1 MPKAMLDPKSN
12 GHNTV
17 ALDSHAL
24 GTLQYIRAS
33 IDAAGLL
40 AVPGSAGIAMGAVG
54 VLTALLVS
62 LKPLAAH
69 WLQIWLIAGLVAIAC
84 GTALMV
90 HQVVTRGTALYRGP
104 LRKFLMCLCPPLL
117 VGGVLT
123 WQLWLH
129 GQIALIPGVWLL
141 MYGCAVMA
149 ASTLTRRALAVMGAL
164 LAVLGVVALQLPL
177 SDQNAVLGVGFGGLH
192 LLFGILIGGRIAENR
207 P

>member
-1 MPKAMLDPKSN
+1 MIDPESS
-12 GHNTV
+12 GRNTV
-17 ALDSHAL
+17 ALDTHAL

-54 VLTALLVS
+54 ILTALLVS
-62 LKPLAAH
+62 LKPLAEH
-69 WLQIWLIAGLVAIAC
+69 WLLVWLLAGLVAVAF

-90 HQVVTRGTALYRGP
+90 HQVLTRGTALYRGP

-117 VGGVLT
+117 VGAVLT
-123 WQLWLH
+123 WQLWLRADF
-129 GQIALIPGVWLL
+129 ALIPGIWLL

-164 LAVLGVVALQLPL
+164 LAVLGVVALQVPVNF
-177 SDQNAVLGVGFGGLH
+177 QNAMLGLGFGGLH
-192 LLFGILIGGRIAENR
+192 LLFGILIGGRPRWNS